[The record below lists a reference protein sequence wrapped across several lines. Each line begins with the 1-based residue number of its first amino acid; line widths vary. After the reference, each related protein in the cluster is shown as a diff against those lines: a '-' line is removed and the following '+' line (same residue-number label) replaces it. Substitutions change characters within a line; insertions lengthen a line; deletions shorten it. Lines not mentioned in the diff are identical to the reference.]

1 MSVVVV
7 LIVESRMSSGSASW
21 QNLVVIVIIVGG
33 CLSGFAVPVPGILS
47 QGLVGRNKIGI
58 RRVPADSGGTVLV
71 SLGKN
76 DIFPEFLVS
85 LQNFGSFFRNY
96 SYKK

>member
-1 MSVVVV
+1 M
-7 LIVESRMSSGSASW
+7 E
-21 QNLVVIVIIVGG
+21 Q
-33 CLSGFAVPVPGILS
+33 
-47 QGLVGRNKIGI
+47 IGI
-58 RRVPADSGGTVLV
+58 RRVLADSGGIVLV

-96 SYKK
+96 LYKK